1 MENTQPMRTG
11 SESGKKAGT
20 SGGSIKSRQ
29 VADTA
34 KRVLGSSSKSITAT
48 TLTASPKTLTS
59 AELEGLRSKAG
70 LVAGALADFQSAG
83 GLVVVKNVDYGNVY
97 AVKIYLVVDGASLK
111 VNQTVDGLDFGLV
124 AVE

>member
-1 MENTQPMRTG
+1 M
-11 SESGKKAGT
+11 
-20 SGGSIKSRQ
+20 
-29 VADTA
+29 
-34 KRVLGSSSKSITAT
+34 
-48 TLTASPKTLTS
+48 
-59 AELEGLRSKAG
+59 
-70 LVAGALADFQSAG
+70 AGALADFQSAG